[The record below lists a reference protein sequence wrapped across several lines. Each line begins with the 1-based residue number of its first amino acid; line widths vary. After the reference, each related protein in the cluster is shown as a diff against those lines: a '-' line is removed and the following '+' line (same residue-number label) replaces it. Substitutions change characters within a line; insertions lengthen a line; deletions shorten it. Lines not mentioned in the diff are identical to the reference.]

1 MAERMLYKKE
11 DCSDGRFSEKYF
23 IFSNFHLGPKKRI
36 LESNSENSQKKRK
49 TVHETK
55 DSFLGF
61 YQKKEEV
68 PIAKE
73 IIQEIKNEKQNEIEV
88 VSNLFDGL
96 LFQIQIND
104 ENVKNTIQSN
114 SGMLTSS
121 PDHYVVCPPKL
132 DEHEKKNFTGKLVTK
147 RWIVD
152 CFEKNEILR
161 LTSNILYQPIFVQNS
176 RDKKRNGFIFT
187 YFLIFQ

>member
-1 MAERMLYKKE
+1 LQ
-11 DCSDGRFSEKYF
+11 
-23 IFSNFHLGPKKRI
+23 
-36 LESNSENSQKKRK
+36 ESNTENSQKKRK

-68 PIAKE
+68 PIVKE
-73 IIQEIKNEKQNEIEV
+73 IIPEIKNEKQNDIEV
-88 VSNLFDGL
+88 ISNLFDGL

-104 ENVKNTIQSN
+104 ENLKILIQSN

-121 PDHYVVCPPKL
+121 TDHYVVCSPKM
-132 DEHEKKNFTGKLVTK
+132 DEQEKKKFTGNLVTK

-152 CFEKNEILR
+152 CIEKNEILG
-161 LTSNILYQPIFVQNS
+161 LISNVLYQPIFIQNS
-176 RDKKRNGFIFT
+176 GGKKRNGNIL
-187 YFLIFQ
+187 FLTFQSKYQHHPSMGRKRIP